1 MKFLISTFLKWQFL
15 VQERSMN
22 PLKTDWDMAKKKLAP
37 GKGLKKEKQNE
48 VVKSNFLYTL
58 HLNGLIGPII

>member
-1 MKFLISTFLKWQFL
+1 
-15 VQERSMN
+15 
-22 PLKTDWDMAKKKLAP
+22 MAILSAREEHEPFENWLRHGKKKLAP